1 MRLLYRVR
9 GWRLGLAKSQAL
21 HRVHLSRNARW
32 PQLRHRN
39 CRLHADGCSGQG
51 SRAIS
56 FAKEVADQMIFM
68 DEGMIVEKADTKEF
82 FANPKSE
89 RLSTTSY
96 AQQPGNRGKFDATQ
110 LPKIGVLTGT
120 LIDTDTKEPLPFA
133 AVKITHT
140 MSEELVT
147 GGMTDDKGRFKIE
160 SITLGPNQV
169 EFAYV
174 GYKTETQE
182 VRFGREGIEID
193 LGKIGLQSSGVELN
207 EVTVEAEREFM
218 TNEIDRKVYDPSKL
232 ILSKT
237 GSATDILENI
247 PAVELDV
254 DGNITLRGSSANSGP

>member
-1 MRLLYRVR
+1 MKRVLTIA
-9 GWRLGLAKSQAL
+9 LGL
-21 HRVHLSRNARW
+21 
-32 PQLRHRN
+32 
-39 CRLHADGCSGQG
+39 
-51 SRAIS
+51 
-56 FAKEVADQMIFM
+56 F
-68 DEGMIVEKADTKEF
+68 
-82 FANPKSE
+82 
-89 RLSTTSY
+89 LSTTSY

-110 LPKIGVLTGT
+110 LPKIGVLTGI

-133 AVKITHT
+133 AVKVTHT

-247 PAVELDV
+247 PAVELDI
-254 DGNITLRGSSANSGP
+254 DGNITLRGSSAVRIMIDGRPSRFTGEDLSALSRVSLPIVLIKLRL

>member
-1 MRLLYRVR
+1 MKRILTIA
-9 GWRLGLAKSQAL
+9 LGL
-21 HRVHLSRNARW
+21 
-32 PQLRHRN
+32 
-39 CRLHADGCSGQG
+39 
-51 SRAIS
+51 
-56 FAKEVADQMIFM
+56 F
-68 DEGMIVEKADTKEF
+68 
-82 FANPKSE
+82 
-89 RLSTTSY
+89 LSTTSY
-96 AQQPGNRGKFDATQ
+96 AQQPGNRGKFDPSQ
-110 LPKIGVLTGT
+110 LPKIGVLTGA

-133 AVKITHT
+133 AVKITHA

-174 GYKTETQE
+174 GYKTKVQE
-182 VRFGREGIEID
+182 VRFGREGIELD

-254 DGNITLRGSSANSGP
+254 DGNITLRGSSAVRIMIDGRPSRFTGEDLSALLQSLPANSVEKVEVMTNPSAKYDPDGTAGMINIVLKKSALQG

>member
-1 MRLLYRVR
+1 MYYYT
-9 GWRLGLAKSQAL
+9 S
-21 HRVHLSRNARW
+21 HS
-32 PQLRHRN
+32 
-39 CRLHADGCSGQG
+39 
-51 SRAIS
+51 I
-56 FAKEVADQMIFM
+56 
-68 DEGMIVEKADTKEF
+68 DEKNFNHSPRTF
-82 FANPKSE
+82 PKHN
-89 RLSTTSY
+89 LY

-110 LPKIGVLTGT
+110 LPKIGVITGT

-160 SITLGPNQV
+160 SITLGRNQV
-169 EFAYV
+169 EFANV

-218 TNEIDRKVYDPSKL
+218 TNEIDRKSLRSVKTHFVQNR
-232 ILSKT
+232 LSHRY
-237 GSATDILENI
+237 S
-247 PAVELDV
+247 
-254 DGNITLRGSSANSGP
+254 